1 LSGGVQG
8 ARRALVV
15 SPHLDDAAFSC
26 GDAIAGLE
34 DAVVVTIFAGRP
46 AACDPVTPWD
56 SSCGFV
62 AEDDVVGR
70 RRAEDSRAMAILG
83 ARTVWLEF
91 LDAQYR
97 GRASSAE
104 IARALRDTVAR
115 CEADAVF
122 APLGLFHDDHRIA
135 HEAAMRALDSC
146 GDEVRGY
153 VYEDAIYRA
162 VGELRSRRLAE
173 LAERGLRLVP
183 IEGES
188 TPAGERKRLAIECY
202 ASQLRGLA
210 RVNPDAHADALRP
223 EHFWQVER

>member
-1 LSGGVQG
+1 VRGIDGV
-8 ARRALVV
+8 RRALVV

-34 DAVVVTIFAGRP
+34 DPVVVTVFAGRP
-46 AACDPVTPWD
+46 PVGAALTPWD

-62 AEDDVVGR
+62 AEDDVMAR

-83 ARTVWLEF
+83 ARTVWLEV

-104 IARALRDTVAR
+104 IVRAIGDTVAR
-115 CEADAVF
+115 WEANAVL

-135 HEAAMRALDSC
+135 HEAAMRVLDSC
-146 GDEVRGY
+146 GEEVRGY

-162 VGELRSRRLAE
+162 IGDLRSRRVKE
-173 LAERGLRLVP
+173 LADHGVRLVP

-188 TPAGERKRLAIECY
+188 SPAGESKRRAIECY
-202 ASQLRGLA
+202 TSQLRGLA
-210 RVNPDAHADALRP
+210 SVNPDAGADALRP
-223 EHFWQVER
+223 ERYWRVVR